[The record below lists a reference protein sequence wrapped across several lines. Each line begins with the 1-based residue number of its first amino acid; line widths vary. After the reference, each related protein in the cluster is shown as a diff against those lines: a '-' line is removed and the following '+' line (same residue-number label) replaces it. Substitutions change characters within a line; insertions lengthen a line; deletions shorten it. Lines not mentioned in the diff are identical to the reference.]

1 MKSIQKFQ
9 VSLFI
14 ATLIASIAIAA
25 PAKAFDE
32 VNFEVWPNHPQAGQA
47 IVIGVEVTDCLEA
60 PTSAEINIKNSG
72 YEKSFTNTH
81 SSFESTFENS
91 VYRASWTYSGQKGK
105 GLRVGKILAVGNFS
119 GGCVG
124 SDLEDF
130 YYSALIP
137 NAKGTNLVGDLGGV
151 AVYPDTEGMVAY
163 WPLVFGATSYQVAYS
178 LYEEYDWQ
186 IAGTTKKTSYELN
199 ATELGL
205 VYGQEYQVRVRPKYG
220 KLFGDWQT
228 SYSDTGFVTKVS
240 AWTSVV
246 GDETSEP
253 TTEFN
258 SSSDI
263 QFNFLFEDCGNFNTL
278 TSPETYV
285 HTIWNGSQSGQQS
298 SEYFSINKYGNSEE
312 FTDFNSEI
320 SGDDLLVTWQTS
332 MNLNTDTYVWGS
344 YFLGYDGCTSDGF
357 DEVEVGNF
365 PFSEYQSFSITD
377 AGKKRPIFGDS
388 DYIVKSEQNQ
398 ITVKWAAPENSEDGP
413 FTYRIY
419 NTFWSQEESD
429 WELIR
434 TTSKRQIVIKNLR
447 PDDYLALV
455 VVASNAAGSNERFT
469 FVETSSISVKKNSEI
484 KKATL
489 IKTMKYPKS
498 VANTIKITAADLY
511 GAKNSCVIKKNSI
524 KFSKSIGV
532 CAIEISGEDSRGD
545 FQTTKYLWSVNQIQQ
560 P

>member
-1 MKSIQKFQ
+1 MMSVRKFQ

-14 ATLIASIAIAA
+14 ATLIASMGITS

-32 VNFEVWPNHPQAGQA
+32 INFGIWPDYPKAGQA
-47 IVIGVEVTDCLEA
+47 VVIGVEVTDCLQA
-60 PTSAEINIKNSG
+60 PTDAEINIKNSG

-81 SSFESTFENS
+81 ASFNSTFEDN
-91 VYRASWTYSGQKGK
+91 VFRASWTYTGQKGK
-105 GLRVGKILAVGNFS
+105 GLRAGKILAVGNFS

-124 SDLEDF
+124 NFLEDF

-137 NAKGTNLVGDLGGV
+137 NAKGTNLVGDLRSV
-151 AVYPDTEGMVAY
+151 TVYPNTEGMTAY
-163 WPLVFGATSYQVAYS
+163 WPLALGATSYQIAYS
-178 LYEEYDWQ
+178 LYQEDNWQ
-186 IAGTTKKTSYELN
+186 IAGTTKKTSYELS

-205 VYGQEYQVRVRPKYG
+205 VYGQEYQVRVRPKFG
-220 KLFGDWQT
+220 KLFGDWNE
-228 SYSDTGFVTKVS
+228 SYSDTGFVTKAS

-253 TTEFN
+253 TTEFT
-258 SSSDI
+258 SSSEI
-263 QFNFLFEDCGNFNTL
+263 QFNFLFEDCGNFSTL

-285 HTIWNGSQSGQQS
+285 HNIWNGSISGQQS
-298 SEYFSINKYGNSEE
+298 SENFSINTYGNSEE
-312 FTDFNSEI
+312 FTDFNSEV

-332 MNLNTDTYVWGS
+332 LDLNTDTYVWGS

-357 DEVEVGNF
+357 DEIEVGNF

-388 DYIVKSEQNQ
+388 DYIVKSEQHQ

-419 NTFWSQEESD
+419 NTFWSEEESN

-455 VVASNAAGSNERFT
+455 VVASNSAGSNERFMYA
-469 FVETSSISVKKNSEI
+469 ETASISAKKNSTI
-484 KKATL
+484 KKSAL
-489 IKTMKYPKS
+489 MKIAKYRKS
-498 VANTIKITAADLY
+498 VADTIEITLTDLY
-511 GAKNSCVIKKNSI
+511 GAKNSCTIKNNNI

-532 CAIEISGEDSRGD
+532 CAIEITGEDDEGD
-545 FQTTKYLWSVNQIQQ
+545 FQVTRYLWSVN
-560 P
+560 